1 MMTNRRLGLCNALKS
16 CVLYCILLLI
26 TGCKSLDYHVAEMCG
41 CVSFRPF
48 PIANAYVTVWRP
60 ETFWRR
66 CKQDLPFSLLAPIS
80 MAGDLCLDA
89 LFSPVDTFGY
99 VLHRQP
105 EIGLS
110 ADLKKIMLPNRKAEY
125 SIYPLESSSA
135 VKIEIE
141 PELGD
146 MIIHGWSP
154 GPNWRYECSWMIN
167 ESGIIEVV
175 VVNESVMQSGY
186 VYKRTGNEPITL
198 WLLPPRHLSILNTSL
213 EYILASNPYGDETMK
228 VEWEEFAPFYHQ
240 YHLFGN
246 EKIGNFSRL
255 EGCFRIMKISPN
267 SESMEFDFTPWLQSD
282 RLNFQGNISFYR
294 EDGTFMV
301 KWHISNGVV
310 KVVCD

>member
-26 TGCKSLDYHVAEMCG
+26 TGCNFLDYHVAEMCG

-146 MIIHGWSP
+146 MMIHGWSP
-154 GPNWRYECSWMIN
+154 GPNWRYECFWLIN
-167 ESGIIEVV
+167 ESGIKEIVPVKERVA
-175 VVNESVMQSGY
+175 QSGY
-186 VYKRTGNEPITL
+186 VCQRTSNEPITL
-198 WLLPPRHLSILNTSL
+198 WLLPPRHLSILNTSK
-213 EYILASNPYGDETMK
+213 EYILASNPYGNETMK
-228 VEWEEFAPFYHQ
+228 VEWEEFAPFITNIIY
-240 YHLFGN
+240 LGMRKSAIFRGWMVAFG
-246 EKIGNFSRL
+246 
-255 EGCFRIMKISPN
+255 
-267 SESMEFDFTPWLQSD
+267 
-282 RLNFQGNISFYR
+282 
-294 EDGTFMV
+294 
-301 KWHISNGVV
+301 
-310 KVVCD
+310 